1 MDRPPFPDR
10 RTLADRRL
18 AWDLFFDARSTAAL
32 ASDAVDRTIR
42 EIVLEFVASSPDGLV
57 MQAGDFGDLFD
68 PAMPQ
73 PQGFTT
79 GDPSPLLF
87 IESIQQRIELSMLIS
102 CRMFQPFSTRRTTTL
117 MAQLPCH
124 SSPTFP

>member
-1 MDRPPFPDR
+1 
-10 RTLADRRL
+10 
-18 AWDLFFDARSTAAL
+18 
-32 ASDAVDRTIR
+32 
-42 EIVLEFVASSPDGLV
+42 

-87 IESIQQRIELSMLIS
+87 VELIQQSIELSMIIS
-102 CRMFQPFSTRRTTTL
+102 GGMFQALSTRSTTPL

-124 SSPTFP
+124 GSPTFP